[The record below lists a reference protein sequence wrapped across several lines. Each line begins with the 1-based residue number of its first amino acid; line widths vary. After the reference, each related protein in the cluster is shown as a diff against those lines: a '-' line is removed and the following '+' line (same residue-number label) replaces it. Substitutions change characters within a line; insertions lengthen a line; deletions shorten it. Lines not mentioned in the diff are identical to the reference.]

1 MKLLFSTQREVT
13 LLKALRG
20 FKISVQFDTL
30 PNTIKL
36 LGNELGHVIKQQAG
50 AKYYKIVE
58 EIRQKSKQYRST
70 QNEKY
75 LNDIFDLLKNL
86 KPEEIYVITKSFT
99 IFFYLSNIAE
109 QVFREHFLEL
119 KKIKIKTSN
128 KKNLNFTP
136 VFTAHPTESSRQS
149 TLKKIYKIGE
159 IIENNNS
166 HDMKEING
174 LIAQLWYTRDT
185 RSSKPNP
192 LDEVKSLIYYLDIL
206 YKNVYE
212 DIISDLDIRKS
223 TTNFNINFGSWV
235 GADKDGNPFVTTKI
249 TKDALKIYSNQIINI
264 YKEKIIELSDEF
276 SVSTNFVECPDELD
290 KRIKKYANL
299 MKKEF
304 DHYSKI
310 NFDEP
315 FRIFLSLVFHR
326 LDNFQLNKKG
336 YKYFDE
342 FLKDLEIFQNS
353 VSHIFGKNF
362 RISKL
367 DRFVNYVKQFE
378 FHGVT
383 LDIRQNSSVINS
395 KKGKLYKDFTELI
408 KQIPELQDIYGNKV
422 FSSIILSMT
431 KSHDD
436 ILNLYKICSS
446 IIPDKN
452 IPTLT
457 PLIEEIEELQ
467 ISHLIIDKLLKD
479 KQYREFIKTFKNNNQ
494 EVMLGYSDSNKDGG
508 IIASQWN
515 VYKAQI
521 SIFKTASKNNANIN
535 FFHGRGGTISRG
547 GGPTYDSIM
556 SQPKGTITSQIRY
569 TEQGEVIS
577 DKYST
582 PYLAFENLK
591 LGSAAFINTSSS
603 SLESTL
609 KHENIFEEVS
619 ETSYLKY
626 RSLVEKRHFLD
637 YFENVTP
644 VNLLST
650 LNIGSRPAKRSNKV
664 TSLDNYRAIPWVF
677 AWAQTR
683 NTLTGWYG
691 AGTAFDSLV
700 KKHGIKKV
708 RRIYQ
713 TSDFFKNLISNIEM
727 TVSKSDLKISKLY
740 VDELFGNEY
749 QDIYEDILIESNL
762 VIKMIKQIKQSSELL
777 NDNKVLKNTLNIRN
791 AYLDPLS
798 LIQVSL
804 MKKMRK
810 KELSQFENNALL
822 LSINGL
828 AAGLRNTG

>member
-1 MKLLFSTQREVT
+1 M
-13 LLKALRG
+13 
-20 FKISVQFDTL
+20 
-30 PNTIKL
+30 
-36 LGNELGHVIKQQAG
+36 GHVIKQQAG
-50 AKYYKIVE
+50 TKYYKIVE
-58 EIRQKSKQYRST
+58 EIRLNSKNYRAT
-70 QNEKY
+70 KNEKY
-75 LNDIFDLLKNL
+75 LNEIFKLLKNL

-109 QVFREHFLEL
+109 QVFREHFLEI
-119 KKIKIKTSN
+119 KKIKIKSSDKTS
-128 KKNLNFTP
+128 LTFSP

-159 IIENNNS
+159 IIEKNNS
-166 HDMKEING
+166 KDMAEINS

-192 LDEVKSLIYYLDIL
+192 LDEVKSLIFYLDIL
-206 YKNVYE
+206 YRNVYNDLISDQ
-212 DIISDLDIRKS
+212 DIINGSS
-223 TTNFNINFGSWV
+223 NFNISFGSWV
-235 GADKDGNPFVTTKI
+235 GADKDGNPYVTTKV
-249 TKDALKIYSNQIINI
+249 TKEALKIYSNQIISI
-264 YKEKIIELSDEF
+264 YKEKIIELSDDF
-276 SVSTNFVECPDELD
+276 SVSTNFVDCPEHLQR
-290 KRIKKYANL
+290 RIKNYSIL
-299 MKKEF
+299 LKKEF
-304 DHYSKI
+304 EHYSKV

-326 LDNFQLNKKG
+326 LENFQLNNKG
-336 YKYFDE
+336 YESFNE
-342 FLKDLEIFQNS
+342 FLEDMEIFQNS
-353 VSHIFGKNF
+353 VNDVFGKNF

-367 DRFVNYVKQFE
+367 DDFVDYVKQFE

-383 LDIRQNSSVINS
+383 LDIRQNSSIINS
-395 KKGKLYKDFTELI
+395 KKGKIYKDFINLI
-408 KQIPELQDIYGNKV
+408 KEIPELQHIYGQKV
-422 FSSIILSMT
+422 FNSIILSMT
-431 KSHDD
+431 KSHQDM
-436 ILNLYKICSS
+436 LNLFNLCNSL
-446 IIPDKN
+446 IPDKN

-457 PLIEEIEELQ
+457 PLIEEIEDLQ
-467 ISHLIIDKLLKD
+467 SSHLILNEILRDKKYY
-479 KQYREFIKTFKNNNQ
+479 KFIKTFKSNNQ

-521 SIFKTASKNNANIN
+521 SLFNIAKKNNININ

-556 SQPKGTITSQIRY
+556 SQPKGTISSQIRY

-582 PYLAFENLK
+582 RYLAFENLK
-591 LGSAAFINTSSS
+591 LGSVAFINTSSS
-603 SLESTL
+603 TLESNL
-609 KHENIFEEVS
+609 KYENIFEELS
-619 ETSYLKY
+619 HNSYSKY
-626 RSLVEKRHFLD
+626 RSLVDRNNLIN

-650 LNIGSRPAKRSNKV
+650 LNIGSRPVKRSNKV

-677 AWAQTR
+677 GWAQTR
-683 NTLTGWYG
+683 STLTGWYG
-691 AGTAFDSLV
+691 AGTAFESLIS
-700 KKHGIKKV
+700 KYGIQKV
-708 RRIYQ
+708 RRIYE
-713 TSDFFKNLISNIEM
+713 TSNFFQNLISNIEM
-727 TVSKSDLKISKLY
+727 TVFKSDLKISKLY
-740 VDELFGNEY
+740 VDELEREEY
-749 QDIYEDILIESNL
+749 HDIYEDILVESKL
-762 VIKMIKQIKQSSELL
+762 VIKMIKQIKQNSELL

-810 KELSQFENNALL
+810 KELSHFENNALL

>member
-1 MKLLFSTQREVT
+1 M
-13 LLKALRG
+13 G
-20 FKISVQFDTL
+20 Y
-30 PNTIKL
+30 
-36 LGNELGHVIKQQAG
+36 VIKQQAG
-50 AKYYKIVE
+50 TKYYKIVE
-58 EIRQKSKQYRST
+58 EIRIYSKNYRAT
-70 QNEKY
+70 KNEKY
-75 LNDIFDLLKNL
+75 LNEIFKLLKNL

-109 QVFREHFLEL
+109 QVFREHFLEI
-119 KKIKIKTSN
+119 KKIKIKSSDKTS
-128 KKNLNFTP
+128 LTFSP

-159 IIENNNS
+159 IIEKNNS
-166 HDMKEING
+166 KDMAEINS

-192 LDEVKSLIYYLDIL
+192 LDEVKSLIFYLDIL
-206 YKNVYE
+206 YRNVYN
-212 DIISDLDIRKS
+212 DLISDQDIS
-223 TTNFNINFGSWV
+223 NGNSNFNISFGSWV
-235 GADKDGNPFVTTKI
+235 GADKDGNPYVTTKV
-249 TKDALKIYSNQIINI
+249 TKEALKIYSNQIISI
-264 YKEKIIELSDEF
+264 YKEKIIELSDDF
-276 SVSTNFVECPDELD
+276 SVSTNFVDCPEHLQR
-290 KRIKKYANL
+290 RIKNYSIL
-299 MKKEF
+299 LKKEF
-304 DHYSKI
+304 EHYSKV

-326 LDNFQLNKKG
+326 LENFQLNNKG
-336 YKYFDE
+336 YESFNE
-342 FLKDLEIFQNS
+342 FLEDMEIFQNS
-353 VSHIFGKNF
+353 VNDVFGKNF

-367 DRFVNYVKQFE
+367 DDFVDYVKQFE

-383 LDIRQNSSVINS
+383 LDIRQNASIINS
-395 KKGKLYKDFTELI
+395 KKGKIYKDFINLI
-408 KQIPELQDIYGNKV
+408 KEIPELQHIYGQKV
-422 FSSIILSMT
+422 FNSIILSMT
-431 KSHDD
+431 KSHQDM
-436 ILNLYKICSS
+436 LNLFNLCNSL
-446 IIPDKN
+446 IPDKN

-457 PLIEEIEELQ
+457 PLIEEIEDLQ
-467 ISHLIIDKLLKD
+467 SSHLILNEILKD
-479 KQYREFIKTFKNNNQ
+479 KKYYKFIKTFKSNNQ

-521 SIFKTASKNNANIN
+521 SLFNIAKKKNININ

-556 SQPKGTITSQIRY
+556 SQPKGTISSQIRY

-582 PYLAFENLK
+582 RYLAFENLK
-591 LGSAAFINTSSS
+591 LGSVAFINTSSS
-603 SLESTL
+603 TLESNL
-609 KHENIFEEVS
+609 KYENIFEELS
-619 ETSYLKY
+619 HNSYSKY
-626 RSLVEKRHFLD
+626 RSLVDRNNLIN

-650 LNIGSRPAKRSNKV
+650 LNIGSRPVKRSNKV

-677 AWAQTR
+677 GWAQTR
-683 NTLTGWYG
+683 STLTGWYG
-691 AGTAFDSLV
+691 AGTAFESLIS
-700 KKHGIKKV
+700 KYGIQKV
-708 RRIYQ
+708 RRIYE
-713 TSDFFKNLISNIEM
+713 TSNFFQNLISNIEM
-727 TVSKSDLKISKLY
+727 TVFKSDLKISKLY
-740 VDELFGNEY
+740 VDELVKEEY
-749 QDIYEDILIESNL
+749 HNIYEDILVESKL
-762 VIKMIKQIKQSSELL
+762 VIKMIKQIKQNSELL

>member
-1 MKLLFSTQREVT
+1 MT
-13 LLKALRG
+13 LLKALKG
-20 FKISVQFDTL
+20 FNISVQFDTL

-50 AKYYKIVE
+50 EKYYKIVE
-58 EIRQKSKQYRST
+58 EIRQKSKKYRAT
-70 QNEKY
+70 QNKKY
-75 LNDIFDLLKNL
+75 LNDIFNLLKNL
-86 KPEEIYVITKSFT
+86 KPQEIYVITKSFT

-109 QVFREHFLEL
+109 QVFRKHFLEIR
-119 KKIKIKTSN
+119 KIKIKQSD
-128 KKNLNFTP
+128 KKELTFTP

-159 IIENNNS
+159 IIEKNNS
-166 HDMKEING
+166 DDMKEING

-206 YKNVYE
+206 YKNVYQ
-212 DIISDLDIRKS
+212 DIISDSEIKKS
-223 TTNFNINFGSWV
+223 TSNFDISFGSWV
-235 GADKDGNPFVTTKI
+235 GADKDGNPFVTTKV
-249 TKDALKIYSNQIINI
+249 TKEALKIYSNQIINI
-264 YKEKIIELSDEF
+264 YKEKIIELSDDF
-276 SVSTNFVECPDELD
+276 SVSTNFTQYPDVLN
-290 KRIKKYANL
+290 KRIENYSNL

-304 DHYSKI
+304 NHYSKV

-326 LDNFQLNKKG
+326 LDNFQSNKKG
-336 YKYFDE
+336 YKFFNE
-342 FLKDLEIFQNS
+342 FLEDMKIFQKS
-353 VSHIFGKNF
+353 VNHVFGKNF
-362 RISKL
+362 SISKL
-367 DRFVNYVKQFE
+367 DDFMNYIKQFE
-378 FHGVT
+378 FHGVA
-383 LDIRQNSSVINS
+383 LDIRQNSSIINL
-395 KKGKLYKDFTELI
+395 KKGRLYKDFIELI
-408 KQIPELQDIYGNKV
+408 KQIPELQNIYGDRV
-422 FSSIILSMT
+422 FNSIILSMT
-431 KSHDD
+431 KSHND
-436 ILNLYKICSS
+436 ILNLYNLCSS
-446 IIPDKN
+446 IIPDRN

-457 PLIEEIEELQ
+457 PLIEEIDELQ
-467 ISHLIIDKLLKD
+467 SSHLIIDKLFKD
-479 KQYREFIKTFKNNNQ
+479 EKYSKFIKTYKRNNQ

-521 SIFKTASKNNANIN
+521 SLFKTANKNKINIS

-591 LGSAAFINTSSS
+591 LGSAAFINTSSTN
-603 SLESTL
+603 LEKNL
-609 KHENIFEEVS
+609 KYENIFEELS
-619 ETSYLKY
+619 KNSYLKY
-626 RSLVEKRHFLD
+626 RNLVENDNLID

-650 LNIGSRPAKRSNKV
+650 LNIGSRPVKRSNKV

-677 AWAQTR
+677 GWAQTR

-691 AGTAFDSLV
+691 AGTAFENLI
-700 KKHGIKKV
+700 KKYGIQKV
-708 RRIYQ
+708 RRIYE
-713 TSDFFKNLISNIEM
+713 TSNFFKNLISNIEM
-727 TVSKSDLKISKLY
+727 TVFKSDLKISKLY
-740 VDELFGNEY
+740 VDELVGEKY
-749 QDIYEDILIESNL
+749 QDIYEDILAESKL
-762 VIKMIKQIKQSSELL
+762 VTKMIKQIKQNSELL

-804 MKKMRK
+804 MKKISK

>member
-1 MKLLFSTQREVT
+1 M
-13 LLKALRG
+13 G
-20 FKISVQFDTL
+20 Y
-30 PNTIKL
+30 
-36 LGNELGHVIKQQAG
+36 VIKQQAG
-50 AKYYKIVE
+50 TKYYKIVE
-58 EIRQKSKQYRST
+58 EIRIYSKNYRAT
-70 QNEKY
+70 KNEKY
-75 LNDIFDLLKNL
+75 LNEIFKLLKNL

-109 QVFREHFLEL
+109 QVFREHFLEI
-119 KKIKIKTSN
+119 KKIKIKSSDKTS
-128 KKNLNFTP
+128 LTFSP

-159 IIENNNS
+159 IIEKNNS
-166 HDMKEING
+166 KDMAEINS

-192 LDEVKSLIYYLDIL
+192 LDEVKSLIFYLDIL
-206 YKNVYE
+206 YRNVYN
-212 DIISDLDIRKS
+212 DLISDQDIS
-223 TTNFNINFGSWV
+223 NGSSNFNISFGSWV
-235 GADKDGNPFVTTKI
+235 GADKDGNPYVTTKV
-249 TKDALKIYSNQIINI
+249 TKEALKIYSNQIISI
-264 YKEKIIELSDEF
+264 YKEKIIELSDDF
-276 SVSTNFVECPDELD
+276 SVSTNFVDCPEHLQR
-290 KRIKKYANL
+290 RIKNYSIL
-299 MKKEF
+299 LKKEF
-304 DHYSKI
+304 EHYSKV

-326 LDNFQLNKKG
+326 LENFQLNNKG
-336 YKYFDE
+336 YESFNE
-342 FLKDLEIFQNS
+342 FLEDMEIFQNS
-353 VSHIFGKNF
+353 VNDVFGKNF

-367 DRFVNYVKQFE
+367 DDFVDYVKQFE

-383 LDIRQNSSVINS
+383 LDIRQNSSIINS
-395 KKGKLYKDFTELI
+395 KKGKIYKDFINLI
-408 KQIPELQDIYGNKV
+408 KEIPELQHIYGQKV
-422 FSSIILSMT
+422 FNSIILSMT
-431 KSHDD
+431 KSHQDM
-436 ILNLYKICSS
+436 LNLYYLCNSL
-446 IIPDKN
+446 IPDKN

-457 PLIEEIEELQ
+457 PLIEEIEDLQ
-467 ISHLIIDKLLKD
+467 SSHLILNEILKD
-479 KQYREFIKTFKNNNQ
+479 KKYYKFIKTFKSNNQ

-521 SIFKTASKNNANIN
+521 SLFNIAKKNNININ

-556 SQPKGTITSQIRY
+556 SQPKGTISSQIRY

-582 PYLAFENLK
+582 RYLAFENLK
-591 LGSAAFINTSSS
+591 LGSVAFINTSSS
-603 SLESTL
+603 TLESNL
-609 KHENIFEEVS
+609 KYENIFEELS
-619 ETSYLKY
+619 HNSYSKY
-626 RSLVEKRHFLD
+626 RSLVDRNNLIN

-650 LNIGSRPAKRSNKV
+650 LNIGSRPVKRSNKV

-677 AWAQTR
+677 GWAQTR
-683 NTLTGWYG
+683 STLTGWYG
-691 AGTAFDSLV
+691 AGTAFESLIS
-700 KKHGIKKV
+700 KYGIQKV
-708 RRIYQ
+708 RRIYE
-713 TSDFFKNLISNIEM
+713 TSNFFQNLISNIEM
-727 TVSKSDLKISKLY
+727 TVFKSDLKISKLY
-740 VDELFGNEY
+740 VDELVKEEY
-749 QDIYEDILIESNL
+749 HNIYEDILVESKL
-762 VIKMIKQIKQSSELL
+762 VIKMIKQIKQNSELL

-810 KELSQFENNALL
+810 KELSHFENNALL

>member
-1 MKLLFSTQREVT
+1 M
-13 LLKALRG
+13 G
-20 FKISVQFDTL
+20 Y
-30 PNTIKL
+30 
-36 LGNELGHVIKQQAG
+36 VIKQQAG
-50 AKYYKIVE
+50 TKYYKIVE
-58 EIRQKSKQYRST
+58 EIRIYSKNYRAT
-70 QNEKY
+70 KNEKY
-75 LNDIFDLLKNL
+75 LNEIFKLLKNL

-109 QVFREHFLEL
+109 QVFREHFLEI
-119 KKIKIKTSN
+119 KKIKIKSSDKTS
-128 KKNLNFTP
+128 LTFSP

-159 IIENNNS
+159 IIEKNNS
-166 HDMKEING
+166 KDMAEINS

-192 LDEVKSLIYYLDIL
+192 LDEVKSLIFYLDIL
-206 YKNVYE
+206 YRNVYN
-212 DIISDLDIRKS
+212 DLISDQDIS
-223 TTNFNINFGSWV
+223 NGNSNFNISFGSWV
-235 GADKDGNPFVTTKI
+235 GADKDGNPYVTTKV
-249 TKDALKIYSNQIINI
+249 TKEALKIYSNQIISI
-264 YKEKIIELSDEF
+264 YKEKIIELSDDF
-276 SVSTNFVECPDELD
+276 SVSTNFVDCPEHLQR
-290 KRIKKYANL
+290 RIKNYSIL
-299 MKKEF
+299 LKKEF
-304 DHYSKI
+304 EHYSKV

-326 LDNFQLNKKG
+326 LENFQLNNKG
-336 YKYFDE
+336 YESFNE
-342 FLKDLEIFQNS
+342 FLEDMEIFQNS
-353 VSHIFGKNF
+353 VNDVFGKNF

-367 DRFVNYVKQFE
+367 DDFVDYVKQFE

-383 LDIRQNSSVINS
+383 LDIRQNSSIINS
-395 KKGKLYKDFTELI
+395 KKGKIYKDFINLI
-408 KQIPELQDIYGNKV
+408 KEIPELQHIYGQKV
-422 FSSIILSMT
+422 FNSIILSMT
-431 KSHDD
+431 KSHQDM
-436 ILNLYKICSS
+436 LNLFNLCNSL
-446 IIPDKN
+446 IPDKN

-457 PLIEEIEELQ
+457 PLIEEIEDLQ
-467 ISHLIIDKLLKD
+467 SSHLILNEILQDKKYY
-479 KQYREFIKTFKNNNQ
+479 KFIKTFKSNNQ

-521 SIFKTASKNNANIN
+521 SLFNIAKKNNININ

-556 SQPKGTITSQIRY
+556 SQPKGTISSQIRY

-582 PYLAFENLK
+582 RYLAFENLK
-591 LGSAAFINTSSS
+591 LGSVAFINTSSS
-603 SLESTL
+603 TLESNL
-609 KHENIFEEVS
+609 KYENIFEELS
-619 ETSYLKY
+619 HNSYSKY
-626 RSLVEKRHFLD
+626 RSLVDRNNLIN

-650 LNIGSRPAKRSNKV
+650 LNIGSRPVKRSNKV

-677 AWAQTR
+677 GWAQTR
-683 NTLTGWYG
+683 STLTGWYG
-691 AGTAFDSLV
+691 AGTAFESLIS
-700 KKHGIKKV
+700 KYGIQKV
-708 RRIYQ
+708 RRIYE
-713 TSDFFKNLISNIEM
+713 TSNFFQNLISNIEM
-727 TVSKSDLKISKLY
+727 TVFKSDLKISKLY
-740 VDELFGNEY
+740 VDELVREEY
-749 QDIYEDILIESNL
+749 HDIYEDILVESKL
-762 VIKMIKQIKQSSELL
+762 VIKMIKQIKQNSELL

-810 KELSQFENNALL
+810 RELSQFENNALL